1 MLSCQKHL
9 FDLPDDIHYL
19 NGAYMSP
26 QLLVVEAIG
35 KERLSIKNRPY
46 LLGIDDFFQSIQEL
60 KAAFAQLVNIADP
73 NRVAIIPSVSYGIA
87 NAARNIQLSKGQ
99 KIILVE
105 EQFPSNY
112 YTWEKLARQNDAV
125 LQVIKAP
132 LENAGRTQSWNEA
145 LLQSI
150 DPQTAMVAIGN
161 VHWADGT
168 LFDLHRVR
176 QKTKAV
182 GALLIVDGTQS
193 VGALPFDVERIQPD
207 ALICAG
213 YKWLLGPYSFGMAYY
228 GEAFDGGDPIE
239 ENWINRLH
247 SEDFQNLVRYQSE
260 YRPMASRYSV
270 GEQSNFILAPMQL
283 TAIRQLLDWG
293 VQHIQDY
300 CQNLLSAPLQ
310 ELQNMGCSCA
320 PESLRAHHLVGIRLP
335 GHFDL
340 EKLKA
345 AAQKRQ
351 VFISFRG
358 NAIRLSPNVYNTAE
372 DMAAFLD
379 CFEVFR

>member
-1 MLSCQKHL
+1 MLPCQKHL

-26 QLLVVEAIG
+26 QLRSVEAIG

-46 LLGIDDFFQSIQEL
+46 LLGIDDFFQSIQDV
-60 KAAFAQLVNIADP
+60 KAAFAQLVNITDP

-87 NAARNIQLSKGQ
+87 NAARNIPLKKGQ

-112 YTWEKLARQNDAV
+112 YTWEKLARQNEA
-125 LQVIKAP
+125 LLEVIQAP
-132 LENAGRTQSWNEA
+132 IDNTHRTQGWNEA
-145 LLQSI
+145 ILAQI
-150 DPQTAMVAIGN
+150 DTQTAVVAIGN

-168 LFDLHRVR
+168 LFDLLCIR
-176 QKTKAV
+176 QRTRDV

-193 VGALPFDVERIQPD
+193 VGALPFDVGQIQPD

-213 YKWLLGPYSFGMAYY
+213 YKWLLGPYSFGLAYY
-228 GEAFDGGDPIE
+228 GATFDGGDPIE

-247 SEDFQNLVRYQSE
+247 SENFQNLVRYQSE
-260 YRPMASRYSV
+260 YRPMAGRFSV

-283 TAIRQLLDWG
+283 TAIQQLLHWG
-293 VQHIQDY
+293 VAPIQDY
-300 CQNLLSAPLQ
+300 CRSLLSEPLQ
-310 ELQNMGCSCA
+310 ELQNRGCTCA
-320 PESLRAHHLVGIRLP
+320 PEAQRAHHLVGIRLP
-335 GHFDL
+335 SHFDL

-345 AAQKRQ
+345 EAQKKQ
-351 VFISFRG
+351 VFISYRG